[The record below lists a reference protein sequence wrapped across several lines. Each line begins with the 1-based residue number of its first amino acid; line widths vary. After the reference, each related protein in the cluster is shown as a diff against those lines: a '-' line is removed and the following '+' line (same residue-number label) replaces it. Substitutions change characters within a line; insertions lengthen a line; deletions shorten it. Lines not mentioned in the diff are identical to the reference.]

1 MALEYVDSGVWFFG
15 ILSLIGLFIVT
26 IGVLAKAKRDDK
38 EIKIHYLLIALMAYT
53 VWEILSSGVKTK
65 NLIERNLAL
74 FQKNIELECHIGE
87 KRYLVSKQRG
97 WSVRGEDFI
106 KESEGVLVGVRLC
119 KERIE

>member
-1 MALEYVDSGVWFFG
+1 MALKYIDSGVWFFG

-26 IGVLAKAKRDDK
+26 IGVLAKAKRDGK
-38 EIKIHYLLIALMAYT
+38 EINI
-53 VWEILSSGVKTK
+53 
-65 NLIERNLAL
+65 AL
-74 FQKNIELECHIGE
+74 FQKNIELECHTGE